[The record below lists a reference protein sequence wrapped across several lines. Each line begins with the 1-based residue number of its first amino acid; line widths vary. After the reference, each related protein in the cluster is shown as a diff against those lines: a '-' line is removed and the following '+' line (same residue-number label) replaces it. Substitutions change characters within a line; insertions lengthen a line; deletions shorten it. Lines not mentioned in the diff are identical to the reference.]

1 MRVGVTVPPMPS
13 GWRIWAA
20 LLVVLWTTG
29 CMPVGPDGLG
39 EDRVGQIEH
48 VGAVLARRA
57 IDTLV
62 ATDLADDSLDPV
74 VFPPTINTSYFDI
87 GREHPQSDGP
97 YIVSLDPGASNT
109 AARGPP
115 TLI

>member
-1 MRVGVTVPPMPS
+1 MPS

-20 LLVVLWTTG
+20 LLVVLWTSG
-29 CMPVGPDGLG
+29 CMPVGPDETG

-57 IDTLV
+57 IETLV
-62 ATDLADDSLDPV
+62 ATDLADDGHDPV
-74 VFPPTINTSYFDI
+74 VFPPALETSDFDV
-87 GREHPQSDGP
+87 GRKHPQSDRP
-97 YIVSLDPGASNT
+97 YIASLDPGASNT